1 MKKIYMILAAM
12 SLLSMSL
19 NAQIY
24 TQTKAKPLSK
34 TQVATF
40 NFNKML
46 RGIKG
51 MESILSVSGQANGQ
65 FRAPLRYDADLFNT
79 LGPFSGD
86 NFDYGIGF
94 PEAYPEGSQ
103 DILVTTVLNRSEYE
117 SHIGEEI
124 VGFRFALWGD
134 ASKTVKVADFIT
146 YPMNSNSGF
155 DQNHLYEWTLADL
168 EGNEPPSG
176 DEPGGE
182 TVTKY
187 VKVTSSDDLTSG
199 EYLIVCEAQNVIFD
213 GSTTTLNGSNYATAP
228 TISNNAIEYTADLDG
243 KDFTI
248 DMSNGTV
255 KSASGYYIGCESGS
269 NAITFNQNTQ
279 YTNTITVNSGI
290 ASIIYKYNNANRPLK
305 CNTQN
310 NVFRYYKT
318 TSENV
323 ADIQLYKKVAVPSSK
338 APRRA
343 DRETVTVVNNDF
355 SNASWWTVYDENN
368 DNTTWSVSGGY
379 ATYPYNSSNAAN
391 DWLVSSSIALEAG
404 KTYTFKLDSW
414 RRSAS
419 YEEKLEVKLASANTV
434 SALSAGTTV
443 ITETAIS
450 STSQSSPDQLSNTFT
465 VSSSGNYYI
474 GIHAVS
480 GANKWALYVD
490 NMIIETDD
498 AGGDSNEG
506 YVELVPGQW
515 HEFYLDQ
522 PVEFQ
527 VENDDDQLF
536 MGYWYKQYPLSS
548 QNDEVMNPAAVNS
561 QSTGHSHYVNMV
573 AGSAGAGDLVISLPY
588 SMNIRTI
595 TVYDTNGNTLTT
607 WDASTAYNN
616 SDYTSVSLDGST
628 YAAYNLPTGWSISDG
643 NYLLSWRSSSYGR
656 LGYLL
661 GDDDLTIASS
671 ALNGNTTVRVVMNV
685 YDDNGSGTISVNGQS
700 QTISGSSL
708 ANYTWNNV
716 DLSATVYERSW
727 FNPDFSEVG
736 DLAVQLIFK
745 TTKPTPEA
753 PTVTPATGDANVTIT
768 ISPDE
773 ATDGELVYTYYD
785 QNGNEIQNA
794 TNPMTFERGATDYVI
809 TVHAYTTETE
819 NYNQSPEAVVT
830 VTIPALPKTDMPVIT
845 SEQVGDYLVIT
856 ATGNGIVTLNI
867 PGYPEAQGNGSASI
881 SVPCG
886 VVSSTVTATAT
897 AQEDGKQKSDPREQ
911 TITIPAGE
919 GWNEMTGTY
928 EDDDDLLSLE
938 VKVGNDTI
946 DIMMVD
952 QFVASTYS
960 NEHSDGYTYTMQET
974 VNDVDWFS
982 NPAPIPVFKTSSTLQ
997 GLYTQTQVD
1006 NDTLMQYRANVLN
1019 TEIDYTVK
1027 PDPMVMYYDLYRG
1040 GKNEVYPVVDPGT
1053 EISRLQQFSDE
1064 ANAQYFYYETHQSGI
1079 APRYDHV
1086 GEQLV
1091 ERIDTSYVN
1100 GTVGDQIAY
1109 VPVIWVPGLSTA
1121 RGDGKNNSY
1130 GSDIK
1135 YNELGGVNISV
1146 EGWKNDENNT
1156 TGQWDSN
1163 GMTYC
1168 VYSPIITLNGITP
1181 EIVEAHDG
1189 ETYQYVPYMYRV
1201 WCTYPSAHNFTF
1213 RANPDGR
1220 KHLVDA
1226 GPIEAPFLIG
1236 EATAEDSVWHNNG
1249 EEVVFGRA
1257 LASGEVQQPWSFGVP
1272 KTEDSQN
1279 VKFIARF
1286 YYKKIVTPAAQANG
1300 LRGNRDGEEAFAIA
1314 ENGGDGHGILTG
1326 IDELW
1331 NNVVYVVSKTYV
1343 NAQGMQSDKPFD
1355 GLNIVVTRFSD
1366 GTTTTTKVVR

>member
-1 MKKIYMILAAM
+1 MT
-12 SLLSMSL
+12 LLSMSL
-19 NAQIY
+19 NAQVN

-94 PEAYPEGSQ
+94 PEAYPEGPQ

-117 SHIGEEI
+117 SHIGEQI

-134 ASKTVKVADFIT
+134 ATKTVKVSDFIT

-213 GSTTTLNGSNYATAP
+213 GSVSGSTLNGANSTAAP
-228 TISNNAIEYTADLDG
+228 TISNNAIEYTADLDA

-255 KSASGYYIGCESGS
+255 KSASGYYIGCENTN
-269 NAITFNQNTQ
+269 NAVSYNQNTQ
-279 YTNTITVNSGI
+279 YTNTITVNSGT
-290 ASIIYKYNNANRPLK
+290 ASIIYRYNNADRPLK

-310 NVFRYYKT
+310 SAFRYYKT
-318 TSENV
+318 TSGNV

-343 DRETVTVVNNDF
+343 DRAGEYVLLNDAIDGSKYSTGVDIDNNL
-355 SNASWWTVYDENN
+355 SAP
-368 DNTTWSVSGGY
+368 WSATYLRNQTGNILYIRSGGSMVF
-379 ATYPYNSSNAAN
+379 TVPSGYNNANFKFVFKTSN
-391 DWLVSSSIALEAG
+391 
-404 KTYTFKLDSW
+404 
-414 RRSAS
+414 S
-419 YEEKLEVKLASANTV
+419 YYN
-434 SALSAGTTV
+434 GYF
-443 ITETAIS
+443 
-450 STSQSSPDQLSNTFT
+450 TFT
-465 VSSSGNYYI
+465 PSNGAAQQVNTSAASTEYEYECQGLSSGNTVTITGKYSSYEY
-474 GIHAVS
+474 S
-480 GANKWALYVD
+480 PDFMYMYVYVQD
-490 NMIIETDD
+490 S
-498 AGGDSNEG
+498 GDSNEG
-506 YVELVPGQW
+506 YVELEPGQW

-607 WDASTAYNN
+607 WDANTAFSN
-616 SDYTSVSLDGST
+616 SDYTQVTVGSNT
-628 YAAYNLPTGWSISDG
+628 RYAFNLPTGWSISDG
-643 NYLLSWRSSSYGR
+643 NYLLYWGNSTDGR
-656 LGYLL
+656 FGYLL

-753 PTVTPATGDANVTIT
+753 PTVTPTTGDSNVTIT

-819 NYNQSPEAVVT
+819 NYNQSPEAVEY
-830 VTIPALPKTDMPVIT
+830 VTIPAIGTT
-845 SEQVGDYLVIT
+845 SDWMLMEGTYT
-856 ATGNGIVTLNI
+856 
-867 PGYPEAQGNGSASI
+867 NGSDQLSFTRRNANNDVEPILFVDQFTDLTRHNDHPDHYNYHLSE
-881 SVPCG
+881 
-886 VVSSTVTATAT
+886 VVETNARTSSTVPVPVY
-897 AQEDGKQKSDPREQ
+897 K
-911 TITIPAGE
+911 
-919 GWNEMTGTY
+919 
-928 EDDDDLLSLE
+928 
-938 VKVGNDTI
+938 
-946 DIMMVD
+946 
-952 QFVASTYS
+952 TYS
-960 NEHSDGYTYTMQET
+960 KLDGLFTKDE
-974 VNDVDWFS
+974 
-982 NPAPIPVFKTSSTLQ
+982 
-997 GLYTQTQVD
+997 VD
-1006 NDTLMQYRANVLN
+1006 NDDYADVENRLPGNAVNGKMSYDIKTDADMYYYGLFRGGLTEEHPVINENHRFSMLQQSDEQDTYFFSEAYSNNVLPKYQH
-1019 TEIDYTVK
+1019 I
-1027 PDPMVMYYDLYRG
+1027 G
-1040 GKNEVYPVVDPGT
+1040 
-1053 EISRLQQFSDE
+1053 SSD
-1064 ANAQYFYYETHQSGI
+1064 
-1079 APRYDHV
+1079 
-1086 GEQLV
+1086 V
-1091 ERIDTSYVN
+1091 ERIDKEYII
-1100 GTVGDQIAY
+1100 GDLGGNEQAQMNTNTITY
-1109 VPVIWVPGLSTA
+1109 VPVIWTWGQNTG
-1121 RGDGKNNSY
+1121 RIDGINNSY

-1135 YNELGGVNISV
+1135 VSELGNLSITIGGARTN
-1146 EGWKNDENNT
+1146 EEP
-1156 TGQWDSN
+1156 TGRWN
-1163 GMTYC
+1163 YGGEAYC
-1168 VYSPIITLNGITP
+1168 VYAPVINIEGFLP
-1181 EIVEAHDG
+1181 QIVTAEDG
-1189 ETYQYVPYMYRV
+1189 DTYVYEPYMYRA
-1201 WCTYPSAHNFTF
+1201 WCTYGRARNFEHNT
-1213 RANPDGR
+1213 GTGGH
-1220 KHLVDA
+1220 KELIDA
-1226 GPIEAPFLIG
+1226 GERKAPFLIG
-1236 EATAEDSVWHNNG
+1236 EVKVADLAPNTNHLEAVIGSVLTHG
-1249 EEVVFGRA
+1249 SA
-1257 LASGEVQQPWSFGVP
+1257 QTLSSFGVP
-1272 KTEDSQN
+1272 VSEGPEN
-1279 VKFIARF
+1279 VEFIVRF
-1286 YYKKIVTPAAQANG
+1286 YYKKTVTDAAPSTSG
-1300 LRGNRDGEEAFAIA
+1300 MRGNRDGGSEGYGMA
-1314 ENGGDGHGILTG
+1314 ERGGNGGGIPTG
-1326 IDELW
+1326 ISELT
-1331 NNVVYVVSKTYV
+1331 NIAYVVSKTYV